1 MNLNHAWLWKQHCD
15 VADKFRTEFKYDNP
29 NTDELW
35 MGGNSS
41 QTTDMYTPLKVGSD
55 FERNILQA
63 IIFTFCFAF
72 RENLF

>member
-1 MNLNHAWLWKQHCD
+1 
-15 VADKFRTEFKYDNP
+15 
-29 NTDELW
+29 